1 MKEQVARKKVKAL
14 KGLYTEMISFVF
26 VNAIFI
32 IIWLTFDRSGP
43 FWPKY
48 VIAIWGIVLAFKAYN
63 LGIIP
68 FCLHRL
74 SFLTPEW
81 EERKIETLMGHRH
94 IQRKIHLNRSEK
106 K

>member
-1 MKEQVARKKVKAL
+1 MKEQVARKKIKAL
-14 KGLYTEMISFVF
+14 KGLYTEIISFVF
-26 VNAIFI
+26 VNAILI
-32 IIWLTFDRSGP
+32 VIWLALDRSGS

-48 VIAIWGIVLAFKAYN
+48 VMAIWGIVLAFKAYN

-68 FCLHRL
+68 LGLNRI

-81 EERKIETLMGHRH
+81 EERKVEELMEQRH
-94 IQRKIHLNRSEK
+94 IQRKIHLNRGVK